1 LSDGLDATRLSEITA
16 RIDRLPIRP
25 YPRTWLI
32 ILGIGYFFVFYD
44 ISALSYNFLSSM
56 VTVLNLS
63 TLDLSLSVA
72 VTLLGY
78 LVGTYIV
85 STMSDLFGRRLGLI
99 VNALLVAIGTLISA
113 LAFDVSSLFLG
124 RFIAGMGMGAEISI
138 INTYVAEV
146 TPARVRG
153 KMTQWSYLAGA
164 VGLMATPFIA
174 LVVIPSSADG
184 WRYMFGL
191 AALIAIVIVFMR
203 FVMPETPRWLALKG
217 KVVQA
222 EKVVSGMEDYVKK
235 KGLEIPQPQVYP
247 PEAFKKRFPTREILT
262 RKYARRLGIIAVFWF
277 LVYFASYASIS
288 FVPLIFVSAGF
299 QFFSTLAYL
308 GTGAVGYLVGA
319 LVMPYF
325 ADLWER
331 KYLMMVS
338 CVPSIVAALLDILAL
353 TYHILFLLA
362 VATFLVTVNT
372 ALLGVCYAYTAELFP
387 TRARATGFALS
398 DGIGHIGGILGP
410 LLFSTLVVT
419 TAAQIVP
426 TSTTFFILLAVIDGV
441 AALVLLAGPRTS
453 RKRLEEI
460 SP

>member
-1 LSDGLDATRLSEITA
+1 
-16 RIDRLPIRP
+16 
-25 YPRTWLI
+25 
-32 ILGIGYFFVFYD
+32 
-44 ISALSYNFLSSM
+44 
-56 VTVLNLS
+56 
-63 TLDLSLSVA
+63 
-72 VTLLGY
+72 
-78 LVGTYIV
+78 
-85 STMSDLFGRRLGLI
+85 
-99 VNALLVAIGTLISA
+99 
-113 LAFDVSSLFLG
+113 
-124 RFIAGMGMGAEISI
+124 
-138 INTYVAEV
+138 
-146 TPARVRG
+146 
-153 KMTQWSYLAGA
+153 MTQWSYLAGA

-174 LVVIPSSADG
+174 LIVIPSSVDG

-191 AALIAIVIVFMR
+191 AALIAVIIVFMR
-203 FVMPETPRWLALKG
+203 FMMPETPRWLVLKG
-217 KVVQA
+217 KITQA
-222 EKVVSGMEDYVKK
+222 QKIVSGMEDYVKR
-235 KGLEIPQPQVYP
+235 KGLEIPPPQAYP
-247 PEAFKKRFPTREILT
+247 PQAYTKRFPTREILT
-262 RKYARRLGIIAVFWF
+262 RKYASRLTVITVFWF

-308 GTGAVGYLVGA
+308 GTGAVGYLIGA

-338 CVPSIVAALLDILAL
+338 CVPSIAAALLDVVAL
-353 TYHILFLLA
+353 DFHNLFLLGT
-362 VATFLVTVNT
+362 ATFLVTVNT

-398 DGIGHIGGILGP
+398 DGIGHIGGIMGP

-419 TAAQIVP
+419 TASRIIP
-426 TSTTFFILLAVIDGV
+426 TSITFFILLGAIDAV

>member
-1 LSDGLDATRLSEITA
+1 
-16 RIDRLPIRP
+16 
-25 YPRTWLI
+25 
-32 ILGIGYFFVFYD
+32 
-44 ISALSYNFLSSM
+44 
-56 VTVLNLS
+56 
-63 TLDLSLSVA
+63 
-72 VTLLGY
+72 
-78 LVGTYIV
+78 
-85 STMSDLFGRRLGLI
+85 MSDLSGRRLGLI
-99 VNALLVAIGTLISA
+99 VNAILVAIGTLVSA
-113 LAFDVSSLFLG
+113 LAFNVSVLFLG

-138 INTYVAEV
+138 INTYVAEI

-174 LVVIPSSADG
+174 LIVIPSSVDG

-191 AALIAIVIVFMR
+191 AALIAVIIVFMR
-203 FVMPETPRWLALKG
+203 FTMPETPRWLVLKG
-217 KVVQA
+217 KITQA
-222 EKVVSGMEDYVKK
+222 QKIVSEMEDYVKR
-235 KGLEIPQPQVYP
+235 KGLEIPSPQAYPPQVYT
-247 PEAFKKRFPTREILT
+247 KRFPTREILS
-262 RKYARRLGIIAVFWF
+262 RKYASRLTVITVFWF

-308 GTGAVGYLVGA
+308 GTGAVGYLIGA

-338 CVPSIVAALLDILAL
+338 CVPSIAAALLDVVAL
-353 TYHILFLLA
+353 DYHNLFLLGT
-362 VATFLVTVNT
+362 ATFLVTVNT

-398 DGIGHIGGILGP
+398 DGIGHIGGIMGP

-419 TAAQIVP
+419 TASRIIP
-426 TSTTFFILLAVIDGV
+426 TSVTFFILLGAIDVV